1 MSTIGKIRYLLD
13 LVRIGKAVS
22 EFLAGNKHYIY
33 KMYPEN
39 DNMTIVRKTL
49 PVKLVFIYSQGATA
63 ENSVME
69 VTYQFRS
76 PQP

>member
-1 MSTIGKIRYLLD
+1 MKYVSTIGKIRYLLN

-22 EFLAGNKHYIY
+22 EFLAENKYYIY

-49 PVKLVFIYSQGATA
+49 PIKLVFIHS
-63 ENSVME
+63 
-69 VTYQFRS
+69 
-76 PQP
+76 